1 MPVYI
6 DTVSLSFLI
15 CPAEFYKIGFD
26 AHESRWQ
33 NTIRY
38 CNPNYV
44 SEEMSMNNSSGSAS
58 LISIK
63 QSKLD
68 MIEYMSDSIKF
79 KIETKYRF
87 FQNYHVKYRYF
98 VLLILT
104 RKTNCYFSWLVIK
117 TPQITL
123 IFKQILISKLP
134 QVPGTSQQAISSHKC
149 FRVVSNHAL
158 QNLK

>member
-1 MPVYI
+1 MHMNLDDKILSV
-6 DTVSLSFLI
+6 TVIQIMLVKKCQWTTVQVLPHWFQLS
-15 CPAEFYKIGFD
+15 
-26 AHESRWQ
+26 SQ
-33 NTIRY
+33 NWIWLST
-38 CNPNYV
+38 
-44 SEEMSMNNSSGSAS
+44 
-58 LISIK
+58 
-63 QSKLD
+63 
-68 MIEYMSDSIKF
+68 SDSIKF

-123 IFKQILISKLP
+123 FFKQILISKLP
-134 QVPGTSQQAISSHKC
+134 QVPGTSEQAISSHKC
-149 FRVVSNHAL
+149 FSVVSNHAL